1 MVPTL
6 LASMNDPTA
15 EDIVKIVAISGGM
28 FIAVIAIL
36 SSAIAGMVRHGQREK
51 SRRDVAAFVAEGSM
65 TADEG
70 ERLLNAGKKG
80 PWPCDKV

>member
-6 LASMNDPTA
+6 LASMNDPTS

-28 FIAVIAIL
+28 FIAFIAIL
-36 SSAIAGMVRHGQREK
+36 SSAIAGMVKNGQREK

-70 ERLLNAGKKG
+70 ERLLKAGTKG